1 MRVLSRVALVVVLLL
16 VSVPVVLAN
25 HLQGDCPLTLVAQ
38 NPPATSFELSPHG
51 TFRNGNLVH
60 VLRGQ
65 VLTTYTVN
73 DIGDLSIAREDF
85 VGSMGAREDEGAAA
99 FSNGYMFLSSEA
111 GLEIYDLRNVR
122 AGGNAPILVSRTAN
136 LHYRRLAINGNT
148 LAGVYPIDDYP
159 CAPRANSS
167 FCTNTIDIW
176 NIASLT
182 LPAKIATIRTV
193 GNNTFPAYYD
203 IVWSGGFLVAASTD
217 GVVSYNMANPA
228 TPVQAQLFPIDIRA
242 HWLTSTGSNVFG
254 AGNDIS
260 LHMFTINSVGAMS
273 RFSILNAALALT
285 LERDNPIAFHRQAY
299 IDEMNGRVITMID
312 EIDPMTGDPA
322 RTIAFDVFDL
332 TMPGYEGSAD
342 RPYENVSL
350 TEDDEVKHNPL
361 VVGPYIYTVGEL
373 TGLQSYG
380 ACGVVTGKIELDS
393 VFHLTCAGSEIH
405 GWVTGTQK
413 IANVELFLDN
423 GALGAATISGPTRT
437 DISSRTPVQTW
448 RIGVN
453 LDNTTRGEHVLRA
466 VGTDILGNRRQ
477 FASQRIFF
485 PGPGGNCTTR
495 VRSVRR

>member
-16 VSVPVVLAN
+16 LSIPGVLAN

-73 DIGDLSIAREDF
+73 DIGDLVIAREDF
-85 VGSMGAREDEGAAA
+85 VGSMGAREDNGAAVFA
-99 FSNGYMFLSSEA
+99 NGFMFLSSEA

-136 LHYRRLAINGNT
+136 LHYRRLAVNGNI
-148 LAGVYPIDDYP
+148 LAGLYPIDDYP
-159 CAPRANSS
+159 CAPRFNNS

-182 LPAKIATIRTV
+182 LPNRIAQIKTV
-193 GNNTFPAYYD
+193 GNNIFPAYYD

-217 GVVSYNMANPA
+217 GLVSYNMSNPSS
-228 TPVQAQLFPIDIRA
+228 PQQAQVFPINVNA
-242 HWLTSTGSNVFG
+242 TWLTSTGSNVFG
-254 AGNDIS
+254 AGNHVS
-260 LHMFTINSVGAMS
+260 LHMFTISTVGAMS

-285 LERDNPIAFHRQAY
+285 IDRINDIAFHRQAY
-299 IDEMNGRVITMID
+299 IDEPNGRVITMID
-312 EIDPMTGDPA
+312 EIDPMTGNPA

-342 RPYENVSL
+342 RLYENVSL
-350 TEDDEVKHNPL
+350 TEDDEVKYNPL
-361 VVGPYIYTVGEL
+361 VVGPYIYTVGEMS
-373 TGLQSYG
+373 GLQSYG
-380 ACGVVTGKIELDS
+380 ACGVVTGRIELES
-393 VFHLTCAGSEIH
+393 VGHLPCGGTELH

-423 GALGAATISGPTRT
+423 GALGAATIGGPTRT
-437 DISSRTPVQTW
+437 DISSRTPVQGW
-448 RIGVN
+448 RINVN
-453 LDNTTRGEHVLRA
+453 LDSITRGEHVLRA

-485 PGPGGNCTTR
+485 PGPGSNCSTR
-495 VRSVRR
+495 LRSVRR

>member
-16 VSVPVVLAN
+16 GSGSAVLAN

-51 TFRNGNLVH
+51 AFRNGNLVH

-73 DIGDLSIAREDF
+73 DIGDLVIAREDF
-85 VGSMGAREDEGAAA
+85 IGSMGAREDDGAAA

-148 LAGVYPIDDYP
+148 LAGLYPIDDYP
-159 CAPRANSS
+159 CAPRNTSS
-167 FCTNTIDIW
+167 CTNTIDIW
-176 NIASLT
+176 NIAALT
-182 LPAKIATIRTV
+182 LPNRIAQIRTV
-193 GNNTFPAYYD
+193 SNNVSPAFYD

-217 GVVSYNMANPA
+217 GLVTYNMSNPS
-228 TPVQAQLFPIDIRA
+228 TPQQAQLFPINVNA
-242 HWLTSTGSNVFG
+242 TWLTSTGSNVFG
-254 AGNDIS
+254 AGNHVS
-260 LHMFTINSVGAMS
+260 LHMFTISSVGAMS

-285 LERDNPIAFHRQAY
+285 LDRDNEIAFHRQAY
-299 IDEMNGRVITMID
+299 IDEMNGRVVTMID

-322 RTIAFDVFDL
+322 RTIAFDVFDI
-332 TMPGYEGSAD
+332 TMPGFEGSAD

-350 TEDDEVKHNPL
+350 TEDDEVKWNPI

-380 ACGVVTGKIELDS
+380 GCGVVTGKIELDS
-393 VFHLTCAGSEIH
+393 VFHLTCGGSEIH

-437 DISSRTPVQTW
+437 DISSRTPVQNW
-448 RIGVN
+448 RISVN
-453 LDNTTRGEHVLRA
+453 LDSITRGEHVLRA
-466 VGTDILGNRRQ
+466 VGTDSLGNRRQ
-477 FASQRIFF
+477 FASQRLFF
-485 PGPGGNCTTR
+485 PGPGSNCTTR
-495 VRSVRR
+495 IRSVRR